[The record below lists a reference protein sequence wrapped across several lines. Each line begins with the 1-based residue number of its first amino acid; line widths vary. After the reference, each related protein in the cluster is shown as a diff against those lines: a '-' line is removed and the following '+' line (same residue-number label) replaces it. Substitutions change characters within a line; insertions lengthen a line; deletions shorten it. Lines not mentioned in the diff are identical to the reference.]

1 MKKHVVFLSL
11 FLVLI
16 MMATMLGGCGG
27 SSKKPD
33 AGAKPAATAKN
44 PPKIAEPTKTVDPK
58 ANLNA
63 DITIVQQLDMV
74 SFDPIATSDLSNRYI
89 ITNIYSYLFAQD
101 RYLNSTPEL
110 AKSYKRLNDSTWQF
124 EIHKGVKTHDGKE
137 LTADDVV
144 YSLQRTQKGTAIG
157 ALFKPV
163 DKISKVDDYTIQ
175 ITTFG
180 PYPAL
185 PTALTHVSCGIVPKH
200 YLEKAEASKDWSN
213 PIGTGRYKFKSRIIG
228 DSVVM
233 ERFDGYFNKDDK
245 ALNKSLTF
253 KIIPEGSG
261 RTIAVETKKAD
272 LNVVFDTVDYDRV
285 VGNANL
291 QLWQHPS
298 QLVWHL
304 GYDNTN
310 PNFKNKLVRQA
321 INFAVDRKALMEVG
335 HNGHG
340 TVVFN
345 NATFAPTCLGAV
357 NNPGNKY
364 SYDPEKAKAL
374 MKQAGVS
381 GFDTEIIVFRDEA
394 ERMAVLVQSYLKVIG
409 INATV
414 KRIENAVFAQ
424 TIQAHKAPMFITSWG
439 CYWDPDMFLARRFTK
454 AGIGGVNRVWYQ
466 NPELDVMIDKAR
478 TISFDDKPR
487 AEVYGQIQNFLA
499 EEAPEADLYVN
510 NMYALANKDLKGVE
524 INVEMPHNYYK
535 LHY

>member
-1 MKKHVVFLSL
+1 MKKGLVLLTV
-11 FLVLI
+11 FLVLA
-16 MMATMLGGCGG
+16 MMTTLLGGCG
-27 SSKKPD
+27 SSGKQDAKSPAPA
-33 AGAKPAATAKN
+33 AGAKVTPKLAK
-44 PPKIAEPTKTVDPK
+44 PTTTVDPK

-74 SFDPIATSDLSNRYI
+74 SFDPINTSDLSNRYI
-89 ITNIYSYLFAQD
+89 ISNLYSYLFAQD
-101 RYLNSTPEL
+101 EYLNGVPEL
-110 AKSYKRLNDSTWQF
+110 AKSYKRINDSTWQF
-124 EIHKGVKTHDGKE
+124 EIHKGVKTHDGKD

-185 PTALTHVSCGIVPKH
+185 PTALTHVSCAIVPKA
-200 YLEKAEASKDWSN
+200 YAEKAEATKDWSN

-233 ERFDGYFNKDDK
+233 ERFDGYYNQADK

-272 LNVVFDTVDYDRV
+272 LNVVFDTVDYARV
-285 VGNANL
+285 LGNANL
-291 QLWQHPS
+291 QLWEHPS
-298 QLVWHL
+298 QTVWHL
-304 GYDNTN
+304 GYDNTQKG
-310 PNFKNKLVRQA
+310 FDNKLVRQA
-321 INFAVDRKALMEVG
+321 INFAIDRKALMEVG

-374 MKQAGVS
+374 MKQAGVT

-439 CYWDPDMFLARRFTK
+439 SYYDPDLFLARRFTK

-466 NPELDVMIDKAR
+466 NPALDTMIDKAR
-478 TISFDDKPR
+478 TVSFDDKPR
-487 AEVYGQIQNFLA
+487 IEVYKEIQQFMA

-510 NMYALANKDLKGVE
+510 TMFALANKDLKGVE

>member
-1 MKKHVVFLSL
+1 MKKGLAILAGLMFLMGFLS
-11 FLVLI
+11 
-16 MMATMLGGCGG
+16 AET
-27 SSKKPD
+27 
-33 AGAKPAATAKN
+33 PAATVKNAPKLAPSTTKAAPGAKLN
-44 PPKIAEPTKTVDPK
+44 ENITV
-58 ANLNA
+58 
-63 DITIVQQLDMV
+63 VQQLDMV
-74 SFDPIATSDLSNRYI
+74 SFDPINTSDLSNRYI

-101 RYLNSTPEL
+101 EYLNHVPEL
-110 AKSYKRLNDSTWQF
+110 VKSFKRIDDSTWQF
-124 EIHKGVKTHDGKE
+124 EIYKGVKTHDGKD

-157 ALFKPV
+157 ALFRPV
-163 DKISKVDDYTIQ
+163 DKISKVGDYTIQ

-185 PTALTHVSCGIVPKH
+185 PTALTHVACGIVPKG
-200 YLEKAEASKDWSN
+200 YLQKAEASKDWSN

-233 ERFDGYFNKDDK
+233 ERFDGYFNQADK

-272 LNVVFDTVDYDRV
+272 INVVFDTVDYDRV
-285 VGNANL
+285 LTNPNL
-291 QLWQHPS
+291 QLWEHPS
-298 QLVWHL
+298 QTVWHL
-304 GYDNTN
+304 GYDNTQKG
-310 PNFKNKLVRQA
+310 FDNKLVRQA
-321 INFAVDRKALMEVG
+321 INYAIDRKAVMEVG

-345 NATFAPTCLGAV
+345 NATFAPTVLGAI

-381 GFDTEIIVFRDEA
+381 GFETEIIVFRDEA
-394 ERMAVLVQSYLKVIG
+394 ERIAVLVQSYLKVIG

-466 NPELDVMIDKAR
+466 NPALDVQIDKAR

-487 AEVYGQIQNFLA
+487 AEVYGEIQKFMA
-499 EEAPEADLYVN
+499 EEAPEADMYVN
-510 NMYALANKDLKGVE
+510 TMFALANKDLKGIE